1 MRQCINEEIFFASS
15 PFHSGDPE
23 RLRMTLADSNFATRL
38 MVTQRLSFPVGVY
51 LFAVGAIGLSWA
63 LVEFT

>member
-1 MRQCINEEIFFASS
+1 
-15 PFHSGDPE
+15 
-23 RLRMTLADSNFATRL
+23 MTLADSNFATRL